1 MDYKHFKGKHANIVI
16 EIISLLEKGVKKAQE
31 ILEKPDAGSYTKLE
45 NSSGDTPIKADL
57 ALDKFLEENF
67 LSLEN
72 IKSVFSEEKETPV
85 TKENGSYLIAYDP
98 LDGSSVMEAN
108 FLVGT
113 IIGVYEK
120 DYKAQ
125 NLAASLYVVFGHKI
139 ELVVALEEVYR
150 YAFYQNKFHFIET
163 IVLENKGKIIASG
176 GNQKDFSL
184 GLKKALEGFFAENY
198 RLRYSG
204 SMVADVH
211 HVLVKKGGMFSYPQK
226 KLRKL
231 FEVFPLALMV
241 EKAKGEA
248 FYFDKGVKKR
258 LLDQGVENYHEKSEC
273 YLASPHEAH
282 ILEKYLK
289 GEWCKIALKN

>member
-31 ILEKPDAGSYTKLE
+31 ILEKPDAGNYTKLE

-57 ALDKFLEENF
+57 ALDKFLEETF

-72 IKSVFSEEKETPV
+72 VKSVFSEEKEKPV

-125 NLAASLYVVFGHKI
+125 NLVASLYVVFGHKI
-139 ELVVALEEVYR
+139 ELVVALDKVYR

-184 GLKKALEGFFAENY
+184 GLKKALERFFAENY

-211 HVLVKKGGMFSYPQK
+211 HVLIKKGGMFSYPQK

-231 FEVFPLALMV
+231 FEVFPLALII

-248 FYFDKGVKKR
+248 FYFDKGGKKR
-258 LLDQGVENYHEKSEC
+258 LLEQSVENYHEKSEC
-273 YLASPHEAH
+273 YLASPHEAQ

-289 GEWCKIALKN
+289 GE

>member
-1 MDYKHFKGKHANIVI
+1 MDYKHFKCKHANIVI

-72 IKSVFSEEKETPV
+72 VKSVFSEEKETPV

-113 IIGVYEK
+113 IIGIYEK

-125 NLAASLYVVFGHKI
+125 NLVASLYVVFGHKI

-258 LLDQGVENYHEKSEC
+258 LLEQSVESYHEKSEC
-273 YLASPHEAH
+273 YLASPHEAQ

-289 GEWCKIALKN
+289 GE

>member
-1 MDYKHFKGKHANIVI
+1 MDYKRFKGKHANIVI

-31 ILEKPDAGSYTKLE
+31 ILEKPDAGSYTQLE

-67 LSLEN
+67 LSLEKV
-72 IKSVFSEEKETPV
+72 KSVFSEEKETPV

-113 IIGVYEK
+113 IIGVYDK

-125 NLAASLYVVFGHKI
+125 NLVASLYVVFGHKI

-231 FEVFPLALMV
+231 FEVFPLALII

-258 LLDQGVENYHEKSEC
+258 LLEQSVESYHEKSEC
-273 YLASPHEAH
+273 YLASPHEAQ

-289 GEWCKIALKN
+289 GE

>member
-1 MDYKHFKGKHANIVI
+1 MDYKHFKCKHANIVI

-125 NLAASLYVVFGHKI
+125 NLVASLYVVFGHKI
-139 ELVVALEEVYR
+139 ELVVALDKVYR

-163 IVLENKGKIIASG
+163 IVLENKGKIVASG

-204 SMVADVH
+204 SMVADIH
-211 HVLVKKGGMFSYPQK
+211 HLLIKKGGMFSYPQK

-231 FEVFPLALMV
+231 FEVFPLALII

-258 LLDQGVENYHEKSEC
+258 LLEQSVENYHEKSEC
-273 YLASPHEAH
+273 YLASPHEAQ

-289 GEWCKIALKN
+289 GE

>member
-57 ALDKFLEENF
+57 ALDKFLEESF

-72 IKSVFSEEKETPV
+72 VKSVFSEEKETPV

-113 IIGVYEK
+113 IIGIYEK

-125 NLAASLYVVFGHKI
+125 NLATSLYVVFGHKI

-176 GNQKDFSL
+176 GNQKDFSS
-184 GLKKALEGFFAENY
+184 GLKKALERFFAENY

-258 LLDQGVENYHEKSEC
+258 LLDQSVENYHEKSEC
-273 YLASPHEAH
+273 YLASQYEAH
-282 ILEKYLK
+282 ILEKHLK
-289 GEWCKIALKN
+289 GE

>member
-57 ALDKFLEENF
+57 ALDKFLEETF

-72 IKSVFSEEKETPV
+72 VKSVFSEEKETPV

-113 IIGVYEK
+113 IIGIYEK

-125 NLAASLYVVFGHKI
+125 NLVASLYVVFGHKI

-163 IVLENKGKIIASG
+163 IVLENKGKIVASG

-231 FEVFPLALMV
+231 FEVFPLALII

-258 LLDQGVENYHEKSEC
+258 LLEQSVESYHEKSEC
-273 YLASPHEAH
+273 YLASPHEAQ

-289 GEWCKIALKN
+289 GE

>member
-1 MDYKHFKGKHANIVI
+1 MDYKRFKGKHANIVI

-31 ILEKPDAGSYTKLE
+31 ILEKPDAGSYTQLE

-57 ALDKFLEENF
+57 ALDKFLEETF

-72 IKSVFSEEKETPV
+72 VKSVFSEEKETPV

-125 NLAASLYVVFGHKI
+125 NLVASLYVVFGHKI
-139 ELVVALEEVYR
+139 ELMVALDKVYR
-150 YAFYQNKFHFIET
+150 YSFYQNKFHFIET

-211 HVLVKKGGMFSYPQK
+211 HVLIKKGGMFSYPQK

-231 FEVFPLALMV
+231 FEVFPLALII

-248 FYFDKGVKKR
+248 FYFDKGVKRR
-258 LLDQGVENYHEKSEC
+258 LLEQSVENYHEKSEC
-273 YLASPHEAH
+273 YLASPHEAQ

-289 GEWCKIALKN
+289 GE

>member
-1 MDYKHFKGKHANIVI
+1 MDYKHFKCKHANIVI

-31 ILEKPDAGSYTKLE
+31 ILEKPDAGSYTQLE

-72 IKSVFSEEKETPV
+72 VKSVFSEEKEVPV

-125 NLAASLYVVFGHKI
+125 NLVASLYVVFGHKI
-139 ELVVALEEVYR
+139 ELVVALDKVYR

-163 IVLENKGKIIASG
+163 IVLENKGKIVASG

-231 FEVFPLALMV
+231 FEVFPLALII

-258 LLDQGVENYHEKSEC
+258 LLEQSVENYHEKSEC
-273 YLASPHEAH
+273 YLASPHEAQ

-289 GEWCKIALKN
+289 GE

>member
-72 IKSVFSEEKETPV
+72 VKSVFSEEKETPV

-139 ELVVALEEVYR
+139 ELVVALDKVYR

-163 IVLENKGKIIASG
+163 IVLENRGKIVASG

-211 HVLVKKGGMFSYPQK
+211 HVLIKKGGMFSYPQK

-258 LLDQGVENYHEKSEC
+258 LLEQSVESYHEKSEC
-273 YLASPHEAH
+273 YLASPHEAQ

-289 GEWCKIALKN
+289 GE

>member
-72 IKSVFSEEKETPV
+72 VKSVFSEEKETPV

-113 IIGVYEK
+113 IIGIYEK

-125 NLAASLYVVFGHKI
+125 NLVASLYVVFGHKI
-139 ELVVALEEVYR
+139 ELMVALEEVYR

-231 FEVFPLALMV
+231 FEVFPLALII

-258 LLDQGVENYHEKSEC
+258 LLEQSVENYHEKSEC
-273 YLASPHEAH
+273 YLASPHEAQ

-289 GEWCKIALKN
+289 GE

>member
-1 MDYKHFKGKHANIVI
+1 MDYKHFKCKHANIVI

-31 ILEKPDAGSYTKLE
+31 ILEKPDAGNYTQLE

-57 ALDKFLEENF
+57 ALDKFLEETF

-125 NLAASLYVVFGHKI
+125 NLVASLYVVFGHKI
-139 ELVVALEEVYR
+139 ELVVVLDKVYR

-163 IVLENKGKIIASG
+163 IVLENKGKIVASG

-184 GLKKALEGFFAENY
+184 GLKKALEEFFAENY

-231 FEVFPLALMV
+231 FEVFPLALII

-258 LLDQGVENYHEKSEC
+258 LLEQSVESYHEKSEC
-273 YLASPHEAH
+273 YLASPHEAQ

-289 GEWCKIALKN
+289 GE

>member
-1 MDYKHFKGKHANIVI
+1 MDYKHFKCKHANIVI

-57 ALDKFLEENF
+57 ALDKFLEEAF

-85 TKENGSYLIAYDP
+85 TKENGFYLIAYDP

-125 NLAASLYVVFGHKI
+125 NLVASLYVVFGHKI

-150 YAFYQNKFHFIET
+150 YSFYQNKFHFIET

-184 GLKKALEGFFAENY
+184 GLKKALERFFAENY

-211 HVLVKKGGMFSYPQK
+211 HVLIKKGGMFSYPQK

-258 LLDQGVENYHEKSEC
+258 LLEQSVESYHEKSEC
-273 YLASPHEAH
+273 YLASQHEAQ

-289 GEWCKIALKN
+289 GE

>member
-16 EIISLLEKGVKKAQE
+16 EIISLLEKGIKKAQE

-57 ALDKFLEENF
+57 ALDQFLEENF

-72 IKSVFSEEKETPV
+72 VKSVFSEEKETPV

-125 NLAASLYVVFGHKI
+125 NLVASLYVVFGHKI

-184 GLKKALEGFFAENY
+184 GLKKALEEFFAENY

-258 LLDQGVENYHEKSEC
+258 LLEQSVENYHEKSEC

-289 GEWCKIALKN
+289 GE

>member
-125 NLAASLYVVFGHKI
+125 NLVASLYVVFGHKI

-184 GLKKALEGFFAENY
+184 GLKKALEEFFAENY

-258 LLDQGVENYHEKSEC
+258 LLEQSVENYHEKSEC
-273 YLASPHEAH
+273 YLASQHEAQ

-289 GEWCKIALKN
+289 GE

>member
-1 MDYKHFKGKHANIVI
+1 MDYKHFKGAHANIVI
-16 EIISLLEKGVKKAQE
+16 EVISLLEKGVKKAQE

-72 IKSVFSEEKETPV
+72 VKNVFSEEKEKPV

-113 IIGVYEK
+113 IMGIYEK
-120 DYKAQ
+120 DYKAH
-125 NLAASLYVVFGHKI
+125 NLVASLYVVFGHKI

-211 HVLVKKGGMFSYPQK
+211 HVLIKKGGVFSYPQK

-231 FEVFPLALMV
+231 FEVFPLALII

-258 LLDQGVENYHEKSEC
+258 LLDQGVESYHEKSEC
-273 YLASPHEAH
+273 YLTSPHEAH

-289 GEWCKIALKN
+289 GEDAK

>member
-120 DYKAQ
+120 DYKVQ
-125 NLAASLYVVFGHKI
+125 NLVASLYVVFGHKI

-163 IVLENKGKIIASG
+163 IVLENKGKIVASG

-231 FEVFPLALMV
+231 FEVFPLALII

-258 LLDQGVENYHEKSEC
+258 LLEQSVESYHEKSEC
-273 YLASPHEAH
+273 YLASSHEAQ

-289 GEWCKIALKN
+289 GE

>member
-72 IKSVFSEEKETPV
+72 VKSVFSEEKETPV

-125 NLAASLYVVFGHKI
+125 NLVASLYVVFGHKI
-139 ELVVALEEVYR
+139 ELVVALDKVYR

-163 IVLENKGKIIASG
+163 IVLENKGKIVASG

-211 HVLVKKGGMFSYPQK
+211 HVLIKKGGMFSYPQK

-231 FEVFPLALMV
+231 FEVFPLALII

-258 LLDQGVENYHEKSEC
+258 LLEQSVESYHEKSEC
-273 YLASPHEAH
+273 YLASQHEAQ

-289 GEWCKIALKN
+289 GE

>member
-1 MDYKHFKGKHANIVI
+1 MDYKHFKCKHANIVI

-57 ALDKFLEENF
+57 ALDKFLEETF

-72 IKSVFSEEKETPV
+72 VKSVFSEEKETPV

-125 NLAASLYVVFGHKI
+125 NLVASLYVVFGHKI

-150 YAFYQNKFHFIET
+150 YTFYQNKFHFIET
-163 IVLENKGKIIASG
+163 IVLENKGKIVASG

-258 LLDQGVENYHEKSEC
+258 LLEQSVENYHEKSEC
-273 YLASPHEAH
+273 YLASPHEAQ

-289 GEWCKIALKN
+289 GE

>member
-139 ELVVALEEVYR
+139 ELMVALDKVYR

-231 FEVFPLALMV
+231 FEVFPLALIV

-258 LLDQGVENYHEKSEC
+258 LLEQSVESYHEKSEC
-273 YLASPHEAH
+273 YLASQHEAQ

-289 GEWCKIALKN
+289 GE

>member
-57 ALDKFLEENF
+57 ALDKFLEETF

-125 NLAASLYVVFGHKI
+125 NLVASLYVVFGHKI
-139 ELVVALEEVYR
+139 ELVVALDKVYR

-163 IVLENKGKIIASG
+163 IVLENKGKIVASG

-184 GLKKALEGFFAENY
+184 GLKKALEEFFAENY

-258 LLDQGVENYHEKSEC
+258 LLEQSVENYHEKSEC
-273 YLASPHEAH
+273 YLASQHEAQ

-289 GEWCKIALKN
+289 GE

>member
-1 MDYKHFKGKHANIVI
+1 MDYKHFKCKHANIVI

-72 IKSVFSEEKETPV
+72 VKSVFSEEKETPV

-125 NLAASLYVVFGHKI
+125 NLVASLYVVFGHKM

-150 YAFYQNKFHFIET
+150 YSFYQNKFHFIET
-163 IVLENKGKIIASG
+163 IVLENKGKIVASG

-184 GLKKALEGFFAENY
+184 GLKKALEEFFAENY

-211 HVLVKKGGMFSYPQK
+211 HVLIKKGGMFSYPQK

-231 FEVFPLALMV
+231 FEVFPLALII

-258 LLDQGVENYHEKSEC
+258 LLEQSVESYHEKSEC
-273 YLASPHEAH
+273 YLASPHEAQ

-289 GEWCKIALKN
+289 GE

>member
-72 IKSVFSEEKETPV
+72 VKSVFSEEKETPV

-113 IIGVYEK
+113 IIGIYEK

-125 NLAASLYVVFGHKI
+125 NLVASLYVVFGHKI
-139 ELVVALEEVYR
+139 ELVVALDKVYR

-163 IVLENKGKIIASG
+163 IVLENKGKIVASG

-211 HVLVKKGGMFSYPQK
+211 HVLIKKGGMFSYPQK

-258 LLDQGVENYHEKSEC
+258 LLEQGVESYHEKSEC

-289 GEWCKIALKN
+289 GE

>member
-72 IKSVFSEEKETPV
+72 VKSVFSEEKETPV

-176 GNQKDFSL
+176 GNQKDFSS
-184 GLKKALEGFFAENY
+184 GLKKALEGFFEENY

-258 LLDQGVENYHEKSEC
+258 LLKQSVENYHEKSEC
-273 YLASPHEAH
+273 YLASRHEAQ

-289 GEWCKIALKN
+289 GE

>member
-1 MDYKHFKGKHANIVI
+1 MDYKHFKCKHANIVI

-31 ILEKPDAGSYTKLE
+31 ILEKPDAGSYTQLE

-57 ALDKFLEENF
+57 ALDKFLEETF

-125 NLAASLYVVFGHKI
+125 NLVASLYVVFGHKV
-139 ELVVALEEVYR
+139 ELVVALDKVYR

-163 IVLENKGKIIASG
+163 IVLENKGKIVASG

-258 LLDQGVENYHEKSEC
+258 LLEQGVESYHEKSEC
-273 YLASPHEAH
+273 YLASPHEAQ

-289 GEWCKIALKN
+289 GE

>member
-1 MDYKHFKGKHANIVI
+1 MDYKRFKGKHANIVI

-57 ALDKFLEENF
+57 ALDKFLEETF

-85 TKENGSYLIAYDP
+85 TKENGFYLIAYDP

-139 ELVVALEEVYR
+139 ELVVALDKVYR

-163 IVLENKGKIIASG
+163 IVLENKGKIVASG

-211 HVLVKKGGMFSYPQK
+211 HVLIKKGGMFSYPQK

-231 FEVFPLALMV
+231 FEVFPLALII

-258 LLDQGVENYHEKSEC
+258 LLEQSVESYHEKSEC
-273 YLASPHEAH
+273 YLASPHEAQ

-289 GEWCKIALKN
+289 GE

>member
-1 MDYKHFKGKHANIVI
+1 MDYKHFKGKHASIVI

-72 IKSVFSEEKETPV
+72 VKSVFSEEKETPV

-211 HVLVKKGGMFSYPQK
+211 HVLIKKGGMFSYPQK

-258 LLDQGVENYHEKSEC
+258 LLDQSVESYHEKSEC
-273 YLASPHEAH
+273 YLASQHEAH

-289 GEWCKIALKN
+289 GE

>member
-125 NLAASLYVVFGHKI
+125 NLVASLYVVFGHKI

-163 IVLENKGKIIASG
+163 IVLENKGKIVASG

-258 LLDQGVENYHEKSEC
+258 LLEQSVESYHEKSEC
-273 YLASPHEAH
+273 YLASPHEAQ

-289 GEWCKIALKN
+289 GE

>member
-31 ILEKPDAGSYTKLE
+31 ILEKPDAGSYTQLE

-57 ALDKFLEENF
+57 ALDKFLEETF

-125 NLAASLYVVFGHKI
+125 NLVASLYVVFGHKI
-139 ELVVALEEVYR
+139 ELVVALDKVYR

-231 FEVFPLALMV
+231 FEVFPLALII

-258 LLDQGVENYHEKSEC
+258 LLEQSVESYHEKSEC
-273 YLASPHEAH
+273 YLASPHEAQ

-289 GEWCKIALKN
+289 GE

>member
-1 MDYKHFKGKHANIVI
+1 MDYKHFKCKHANIVI

-57 ALDKFLEENF
+57 ALDKFLEETF

-113 IIGVYEK
+113 IIGIYEK

-125 NLAASLYVVFGHKI
+125 NLVASLYVVFGHKI
-139 ELVVALEEVYR
+139 ELVVALDKVYR

-163 IVLENKGKIIASG
+163 IVLENKGKIVASG

-258 LLDQGVENYHEKSEC
+258 LLEQSVESYHEKSEC
-273 YLASPHEAH
+273 YLASQHEAQ

-289 GEWCKIALKN
+289 GE

>member
-1 MDYKHFKGKHANIVI
+1 MDYKHFKCKHANIVI

-120 DYKAQ
+120 DYKVQ
-125 NLAASLYVVFGHKI
+125 NLVASLYVVFGHKI
-139 ELVVALEEVYR
+139 ELVVALDKVYR

-163 IVLENKGKIIASG
+163 IVLENKGKIVASG

-184 GLKKALEGFFAENY
+184 GLKKALEEFFAENY

-211 HVLVKKGGMFSYPQK
+211 HVLIKKGGMFSYPQK

-258 LLDQGVENYHEKSEC
+258 LLDQSVESYHEKSEC
-273 YLASPHEAH
+273 YLASPHEAQ

-289 GEWCKIALKN
+289 GE

>member
-72 IKSVFSEEKETPV
+72 VKSVFSEEKETPV

-125 NLAASLYVVFGHKI
+125 NLVASLYVVFGHKI

-231 FEVFPLALMV
+231 FEVFPLALII

-258 LLDQGVENYHEKSEC
+258 LLEQSVENYHEKSEC
-273 YLASPHEAH
+273 YLASPHEAQ

-289 GEWCKIALKN
+289 GE

>member
-72 IKSVFSEEKETPV
+72 VKSVFSEEKETPV

-125 NLAASLYVVFGHKI
+125 NLTASLYVVFGHKI
-139 ELVVALEEVYR
+139 ELMVALEEVYR

-211 HVLVKKGGMFSYPQK
+211 HVLIKKGGMFSYPQK

-273 YLASPHEAH
+273 YLTSQYESH

-289 GEWCKIALKN
+289 GE

>member
-1 MDYKHFKGKHANIVI
+1 MDYKHFKCKHANIVI

-113 IIGVYEK
+113 IIGIYEK

-125 NLAASLYVVFGHKI
+125 NLVASLYVVFGHKI
-139 ELVVALEEVYR
+139 ELVVALDKVYR

-258 LLDQGVENYHEKSEC
+258 LLEQSVESYHEKSEC

-289 GEWCKIALKN
+289 GE

>member
-1 MDYKHFKGKHANIVI
+1 MDYKHFKCKHANIVI

-139 ELVVALEEVYR
+139 ELVVALDKVYR

-211 HVLVKKGGMFSYPQK
+211 HVLIKKGGMFSYPQK

-231 FEVFPLALMV
+231 FEVFPLALII

-258 LLDQGVENYHEKSEC
+258 LLEQSVESYHEKSEC

-289 GEWCKIALKN
+289 GE

>member
-113 IIGVYEK
+113 IIGIYEK

-139 ELVVALEEVYR
+139 ELMVALEGVYR

-163 IVLENKGKIIASG
+163 IVLENKGKIVASG

-273 YLASPHEAH
+273 YLASPHEAQ

-289 GEWCKIALKN
+289 GE

>member
-72 IKSVFSEEKETPV
+72 VKSVFSEEKETPV

-113 IIGVYEK
+113 IIGIYEK

-125 NLAASLYVVFGHKI
+125 NLVASLYVVFGHKI

-163 IVLENKGKIIASG
+163 IVLENKGKIVASG

-231 FEVFPLALMV
+231 FEVFPLALII

-258 LLDQGVENYHEKSEC
+258 LLDQSVENYHEKSEC
-273 YLASPHEAH
+273 YLASPHEAQV
-282 ILEKYLK
+282 LEKYLK
-289 GEWCKIALKN
+289 GE

>member
-72 IKSVFSEEKETPV
+72 VKSVFSEEKETPV

-98 LDGSSVMEAN
+98 LDGSLVMEAN

-113 IIGVYEK
+113 IIGIYEK

-125 NLAASLYVVFGHKI
+125 NLVASLYVVFGHKI
-139 ELVVALEEVYR
+139 ELMVALEEVYR

-163 IVLENKGKIIASG
+163 IVLENKGKIVASG

-211 HVLVKKGGMFSYPQK
+211 HVLIKKGGMFSYPQK

-231 FEVFPLALMV
+231 FEVFPLALII

-258 LLDQGVENYHEKSEC
+258 LLEQGVENYHEKSEC
-273 YLASPHEAH
+273 YLASPHEAQ

-289 GEWCKIALKN
+289 GE

>member
-72 IKSVFSEEKETPV
+72 IKSVFSEEKEKPV

-150 YAFYQNKFHFIET
+150 YSFYQNKFHFIET
-163 IVLENKGKIIASG
+163 IVLENKGKIVASG

-211 HVLVKKGGMFSYPQK
+211 HVLVKKGGVFSYPQK

-258 LLDQGVENYHEKSEC
+258 LLEQGVESYHEKSEC
-273 YLASPHEAH
+273 YLASPHEAQ

-289 GEWCKIALKN
+289 GE

>member
-1 MDYKHFKGKHANIVI
+1 MDYKHFKGKHASIVI
-16 EIISLLEKGVKKAQE
+16 GIISLLEKGVKKAQE

-72 IKSVFSEEKETPV
+72 VKSVFSEEKETPV

-120 DYKAQ
+120 DYKVQ

-184 GLKKALEGFFAENY
+184 GLKKALEEFFAENY

-211 HVLVKKGGMFSYPQK
+211 HVLIKKGGMFSYPQK

-258 LLDQGVENYHEKSEC
+258 LLEQSVESYHEKSEC
-273 YLASPHEAH
+273 YLASPHEAQ

-289 GEWCKIALKN
+289 EE

>member
-57 ALDKFLEENF
+57 ALDQFLEENF

-72 IKSVFSEEKETPV
+72 IKSVFSEEKEVPV

-125 NLAASLYVVFGHKI
+125 NLVASLYVVFGHKI
-139 ELVVALEEVYR
+139 ELVVALDKVYR

-163 IVLENKGKIIASG
+163 IVLENKGKIVASG

-211 HVLVKKGGMFSYPQK
+211 HVLIKKGGMFSYPQK

-231 FEVFPLALMV
+231 FEVFPLALII

-258 LLDQGVENYHEKSEC
+258 LLEQSVESYHEKSEC
-273 YLASPHEAH
+273 YLASQHEAQ

-289 GEWCKIALKN
+289 GE